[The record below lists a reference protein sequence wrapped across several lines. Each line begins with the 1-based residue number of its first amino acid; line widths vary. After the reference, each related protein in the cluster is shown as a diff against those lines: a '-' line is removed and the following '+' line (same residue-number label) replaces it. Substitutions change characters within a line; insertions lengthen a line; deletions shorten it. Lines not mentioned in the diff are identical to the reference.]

1 MLDNRRRCANIYRVL
16 TLLLDPV
23 ITRPMRF
30 DKIWFDARLVT
41 LAAGRAGLGIIE
53 RGVIA
58 AKNGRIAFAGPAAG
72 PSDELGCEASYRA

>member
-1 MLDNRRRCANIYRVL
+1 
-16 TLLLDPV
+16 LLLDPV